1 MSKIKVDAEPLILS
15 RDEISNG
22 FVLSAAEFTMPSIR
36 GMEVDPTEK
45 SISRLTQPAKLRR
58 NPRDEHGSDYHLR
71 LTRFD
76 SFRVMVPVIL
86 AEMDSLT

>member
-15 RDEISNG
+15 QDEMRNG
-22 FVLSAAEFTMPSIR
+22 FIMSAEFTMPSIR